1 MTNIYNEKLR
11 RRSPEDE
18 REQKENRNSTTT
30 MPPLHVVASAVK
42 PTRHIS
48 SGLHKEGRG
57 PSYVKP
63 SDRRVFFTRDAL
75 DKWMAGWDVVIR

>member
-1 MTNIYNEKLR
+1 MSETEKPQLYDYDAAAEYCGFCGE
-11 RRSPEDE
+11 SD
-18 REQKENRNSTTT
+18 KAYF
-30 MPPLHVVASAVK
+30 V
-42 PTRHIS
+42 
-48 SGLHKEGRG
+48 GLHKEGRG